1 MLGIFR
7 IIIVSSL
14 IIGTEQSKE
23 QANNR
28 RWTALA
34 PFVKKH
40 FDTGNKTLDDI
51 AFELSYADYKNEK
64 KKDDMWKRFSEEI
77 G

>member
-14 IIGTEQSKE
+14 FIGTEQNKE

-28 RWTALA
+28 RWIVLA
-34 PFVKKH
+34 PFVQKH
-40 FDTGNKTLDDI
+40 FDTGNKTLKEI
-51 AFELSYADYKNEK
+51 AADLSLAEYYQQK
-64 KKDDMWKRFSEEI
+64 KKDEQWKRFSEEI

>member
-28 RWTALA
+28 RWIVLA

-40 FDTGNKTLDDI
+40 FDTGNKTLKEI
-51 AFELSYADYKNEK
+51 AADLSLAEYYQQEK
-64 KKDDMWKRFSEEI
+64 KDKMFKRIIETI